1 MCDKKIFWNN
11 ILNFIIYN
19 MYNLYLHELFLN
31 FFIWNIKISNI
42 FFNFSGLTWVNLCNP
57 GPNFLTGST
66 PRSGLITMTPAYM
79 IKSYELKNVQNI
91 QRSPKQKNNK
101 FINFSHNT
109 HLHIMF
115 FPRIWMHGLVY

>member
-1 MCDKKIFWNN
+1 MDCFLIFSYE
-11 ILNFIIYN
+11 ILKFQ
-19 MYNLYLHELFLN
+19 
-31 FFIWNIKISNI
+31 I
-42 FFNFSGLTWVNLCNP
+42 FFLNFSGLTWVNLCNP
-57 GPNFLTGST
+57 GPNFLTEST

-115 FPRIWMHGLVY
+115 FPRI